1 MLSGECYGYLQ
12 RMNQDHTIKEM
23 LEDERPY
30 EKCEKKGVKSLSD
43 AELLAVLL
51 RSGPKGSNALELSRR
66 ILQETGRDA
75 LAALPD
81 FTKERFRRIRGVGR
95 VKSIQLVCLL
105 ELSRR
110 IAKADAARELC
121 FASPASVARYYMED
135 MRHLKQEHMKLLML
149 NTKSMLIGEKD
160 IYKGTVNASL
170 VNPREIFIEALQR
183 EAVSIIL
190 LHNHPSGDP
199 TPSSMDVTT
208 TERIRRAGEFI
219 GIELLDHIIIGN
231 NCYVS
236 FLEEELMCAK
246 G

>member
-1 MLSGECYGYLQ
+1 
-12 RMNQDHTIKEM
+12 MNQYCTIKEM

-30 EKCEKKGVKSLSD
+30 EKCERKGPESLSD

-51 RSGPKGSNALELSRR
+51 RTGTKGNNVLELSRR
-66 ILQETGRDA
+66 ILQASGGESLSA
-75 LAALPD
+75 LHD
-81 FTKERFRRIRGVGR
+81 FTRERFCKIKGVGR
-95 VKSIQLVCLL
+95 VKAIQMVCLL

-110 IAKADAARELC
+110 IAKADAEEKLC
-121 FASPASVARYYMED
+121 FSSPASIARYYMED

-170 VNPREIFIEALQR
+170 VNPREIFIEALQK

-199 TPSSMDVTT
+199 SPSSMDISTT
-208 TERIRRAGEFI
+208 DRIRKAGEFI

-231 NCYVS
+231 NCYIS
-236 FLEEELMCAK
+236 FLEEELIYTK